1 MTGTKKPGSLCRTIP
16 YNLIVGSIASN
27 LDAGGEDMR
36 HGGKILIDQL
46 EAQGVRCVFTVPG
59 ESFLAALDGLYDARR
74 IRTITGRHE
83 GGVSMMADAWGKFT
97 GTPGVAFV
105 TRGPGAANAMSGLH
119 IAQQDSTPMVLFVGL
134 PASDH
139 EDREAFQEIDIKRLF
154 SSFVKWAAVIR
165 RPERIPEY
173 VSRAFHRALS
183 GRPGPVVLG
192 LPEDVLSARLE
203 VANAKPANPAAPAF
217 PEPRLAALEAAL
229 AKAQRPLMIL
239 GGPGWS
245 ASVQRQVEAF
255 AERFDLP
262 VAAAF
267 RYQDY
272 IDNRHPCYVGH
283 AGVAADPALAGAIR
297 DADLL
302 LVVGA
307 RLGEITTGLFTLL
320 AIPDP
325 EQSLVHVHPSA
336 DELGSVYRADLPIV
350 STASGFAAVLDR
362 IAAPAAVPWRQR
374 RKDLRAAYEESLLPT
389 PMPGAVSL
397 AAVVREL
404 SDRLPS
410 DAIIT
415 NGAGNYAAFLHRH
428 FVYKGYRSE
437 LGPTSGSMGYGLP
450 AAVAAKL
457 AAPERT
463 VVAFAGDGCFMMT
476 AQELATAMQYE
487 LPVIVIVANNAM
499 YATIRMHQEQHFPGR
514 VSATD
519 LVNPDFAA
527 FARSFGAH
535 GERVQRTADFA
546 AAFERAVASKRA
558 AVIELEL
565 DPEAITP
572 RQTLNQIRERAERR

>member
-1 MTGTKKPGSLCRTIP
+1 
-16 YNLIVGSIASN
+16 
-27 LDAGGEDMR
+27 
-36 HGGKILIDQL
+36 
-46 EAQGVRCVFTVPG
+46 
-59 ESFLAALDGLYDARR
+59 
-74 IRTITGRHE
+74 
-83 GGVSMMADAWGKFT
+83 
-97 GTPGVAFV
+97 
-105 TRGPGAANAMSGLH
+105 
-119 IAQQDSTPMVLFVGL
+119 
-134 PASDH
+134 
-139 EDREAFQEIDIKRLF
+139 
-154 SSFVKWAAVIR
+154 
-165 RPERIPEY
+165 
-173 VSRAFHRALS
+173 
-183 GRPGPVVLG
+183 
-192 LPEDVLSARLE
+192 
-203 VANAKPANPAAPAF
+203 
-217 PEPRLAALEAAL
+217 
-229 AKAQRPLMIL
+229 MIL

-245 ASVQRQVEAF
+245 ANVERQVEAF

-283 AGVAADPALAGAIR
+283 AGVAADPVLAGAIR

-307 RLGEITTGLFTLL
+307 RLGEITTGLYTLL

-325 EQSLVHVHPSA
+325 EQSLVHIHPSA
-336 DELGSVYRADLPIV
+336 DELGSVYRAELPIA

-362 IAAPAAVPWRQR
+362 IAAPAAIPWRQH
-374 RKDLRAAYEESLLPT
+374 RKDLRAAYEASLVPT

-404 SDRLPS
+404 SDRLPA

-450 AAVAAKL
+450 AAIAAKL
-457 AAPERT
+457 AVPERT

-476 AQELATAMQYE
+476 AQELATAVQYE
-487 LPVIVIVANNAM
+487 LPVIVIVANNGM

-514 VSATD
+514 VIATD

-527 FARSFGAH
+527 FAGSFGAH
-535 GERVQRTADFA
+535 GERVERTADFA
-546 AAFERAVASKRA
+546 AAFERAAASGKP
-558 AVIELEL
+558 AVIELKL
-565 DPEAITP
+565 DAEAITP
-572 RQTLNQIRERAERR
+572 HRTLSQIRERAQRR